1 MTFRS
6 ALCLLAAAIAGSA
19 HPMGNFSISHYARFD
34 IRPERIELTYA
45 LDFAEIPTFELMQ
58 SWNLDGRDRD
68 AVIARAT
75 TEAPR
80 WLSELRILAG
90 GRQITPHT
98 ISTSAVVQDG
108 AGGLPVLRVTITAA
122 LPASRNIEYDDL
134 NYPSRTGWKE
144 IVIVPHGGVRIT
156 EATQGAEDRS
166 RALAMYPSDATVA
179 PPQEVKA
186 AFHWSPSATA
196 PRTTSNKPATEPQL
210 QAEIPAVRQE
220 PKPIGTV
227 VRGDFLSRMLGGAAI
242 TPAMMLIGIAV
253 AFGLGAMHA
262 LSPGHGKTIVAAW
275 LVGSRGTI
283 RHAALLGGI
292 VTFTHTAAVFALGA
306 GVLFFQRYIVPEKV
320 IPVLSAVSGISI
332 VLIGATLLYQRSRIL
347 AHERAHDH
355 HHHHHHQDHH
365 HHHGHHHHHH
375 PHSHAHTHEGNV
387 SLASLVALGVSGGL
401 VPCPSALVLLLSAIA
416 LGRTA
421 LGMLLLAAF
430 SAGLALVLM
439 AIGIAVLYAKNLLP
453 GRAPLSGPALR
464 YLPVV
469 SAALVMVIGLLMT
482 GVSLGLVRAGRFVQ

>member
-1 MTFRS
+1 
-6 ALCLLAAAIAGSA
+6 
-19 HPMGNFSISHYARFD
+19 MGNFSISHYARFD

-45 LDFAEIPTFELMQ
+45 LDFAEIPTFELLQ

-80 WLSELRILAG
+80 WLSGLRIMAG
-90 GRQITPHT
+90 GRQVAPRTVDA
-98 ISTSAVVQDG
+98 SAVVQEG

-122 LPASRNIEYDDL
+122 LPALRTIEYEDL

-144 IVIVPHGGVRIT
+144 IVIAPHGGVRIA

-166 RALAMYPSDATVA
+166 RALELYPSDATVA
-179 PPQEVKA
+179 PPQDVKA
-186 AFHWSPSATA
+186 SFHWSPSATA
-196 PRTTSNKPATEPQL
+196 PSVISNRPATQPQPRAAVVAL
-210 QAEIPAVRQE
+210 QPSR
-220 PKPIGTV
+220 PIGAV

-283 RHAALLGGI
+283 RHAILLGAI

-332 VLIGATLLYQRSRIL
+332 VFIGASLLYQRSRTL
-347 AHERAHDH
+347 AHQRPHDH
-355 HHHHHHQDHH
+355 HHHDHDSDHH
-365 HHHGHHHHHH
+365 HHHGHTHDHH
-375 PHSHAHTHEGNV
+375 PHGHAHAPDGNV
-387 SLASLVALGVSGGL
+387 SLASLVALGISGGL

-416 LGRTA
+416 LGRTS
-421 LGMLLLAAF
+421 LGMILLVAF

-439 AIGIAVLYAKNLLP
+439 AIGIAVLFAKNLLP
-453 GRAPLSGPALR
+453 SRSPLSGPALR

-469 SAALVMVIGLLMT
+469 SAALVTIIGLLMT
-482 GVSLGLVRAGRFVQ
+482 GVSLGLMQAGRFVQ

>member
-1 MTFRS
+1 MTFRG
-6 ALCLLAAAIAGSA
+6 ALWLVAATVVGSA

-45 LDFAEIPTFELMQ
+45 LDFAEIPTFELLQ

-80 WLSELRILAG
+80 WLSGLRIAAG
-90 GRQITPHT
+90 GRQIAPRAVNA
-98 ISTSAVVQDG
+98 SAVMQDG

-122 LPASRNIEYDDL
+122 LPASRNIEYEDR

-144 IVIVPHGGVRIT
+144 IVIAPRGGVRT
-156 EATQGAEDRS
+156 TAATQGAEDRS
-166 RALAMYPSDATVA
+166 RALAMYPLDATVA
-179 PPQEVKA
+179 PPQDLKA
-186 AFHWSPSATA
+186 SFRWSPPATA
-196 PRTTSNKPATEPQL
+196 PRVISNRPATEPK
-210 QAEIPAVRQE
+210 AAVVA
-220 PKPIGTV
+220 PPPSTPIGAV

-262 LSPGHGKTIVAAW
+262 FSPGHGKTIVAAW

-306 GVLFFQRYIVPEKV
+306 GVLFFQRYVVPEKV

-332 VLIGATLLYQRSRIL
+332 VLIGATLLYQRSRFL
-347 AHERAHDH
+347 AHQRAHDH
-355 HHHHHHQDHH
+355 HHHHHHDRH
-365 HHHGHHHHHH
+365 HHHGHAHDHH
-375 PHSHAHTHEGNV
+375 PHGHAHTPDGNV
-387 SLASLVALGVSGGL
+387 SLASLIALGVSGGL

-421 LGMLLLAAF
+421 LGMLLLVAF

-453 GRAPLSGPALR
+453 SRAPLSGTALR

-469 SAALVMVIGLLMT
+469 SAALVTVIGLLMT
-482 GVSLGLVRAGRFVQ
+482 GVSLGLIRPGRFVQ